1 MLLLARAA
9 CPPSRTVQAVAAVA
23 GGRAWRAMRSP
34 DGSAAAVPQPEE
46 REEVVAVVGAK
57 KVALERSVTR
67 ALPAALA
74 ASLASFDFDHDGT
87 VDPRELE
94 AAAALY
100 QERGASLLSARRVLT
115 LLALSLLG
123 AVVVVVGMMF
133 AVVELTR
140 ELSISSDG
148 VLQVRPP
155 PPSPCRMRRWPAQL
169 ALHLRRTARR
179 AGRVLAR
186 GARGHESRCRV
197 PGAQTAGCAQRVARL
212 RERRSR
218 QAAAAA
224 GSWDP
229 GRRASL
235 GS

>member
-1 MLLLARAA
+1 
-9 CPPSRTVQAVAAVA
+9 
-23 GGRAWRAMRSP
+23 MRSP

-148 VLQVRPP
+148 VLQVRTPP
-155 PPSPCRMRRWPAQL
+155 FPLQDAQVACTAGAAPAPHRPEGR
-169 ALHLRRTARR
+169 ARARARR
-179 AGRVLAR
+179 QRAR
-186 GARGHESRCRV
+186 IAMPCAWCADSGLRA
-197 PGAQTAGCAQRVARL
+197 AGCSGEGAPQ
-212 RERRSR
+212 
-218 QAAAAA
+218 QAGCGSSGQL
-224 GSWDP
+224 GSWGDVLLWAAKLTSFGPP
-229 GRRASL
+229 GEPIL
-235 GS
+235 GF

>member
-1 MLLLARAA
+1 
-9 CPPSRTVQAVAAVA
+9 
-23 GGRAWRAMRSP
+23 MRSP

-148 VLQVRPP
+148 VLQVRTPP
-155 PPSPCRMRRWPAQL
+155 FPLQDAQV
-169 ALHLRRTARR
+169 ACTAGAALRRTARR
-179 AGRVLAR
+179 AGACSRAAPEGTNRDAVCLVRRQR
-186 GARGHESRCRV
+186 GARSGVLGGGS
-197 PGAQTAGCAQRVARL
+197 
-212 RERRSR
+212 
-218 QAAAAA
+218 AAA
-224 GSWDP
+224 GRLRQQRAA
-229 GRRASL
+229 GILARRASL

>member
-1 MLLLARAA
+1 
-9 CPPSRTVQAVAAVA
+9 
-23 GGRAWRAMRSP
+23 MRSP

-155 PPSPCRMRRWPAQL
+155 PLPPAGC
-169 ALHLRRTARR
+169 AGGLHSWRCTAPHRPEGR
-179 AGRVLAR
+179 RVLAR

-197 PGAQTAGCAQRVARL
+197 PGAQTAGCAQRGARW
-212 RERRSR
+212 RERSSR

-229 GRRASL
+229 GETGFVGQL
-235 GS
+235 N

>member
-1 MLLLARAA
+1 M
-9 CPPSRTVQAVAAVA
+9 A

-155 PPSPCRMRRWPAQL
+155 PLPP
-169 ALHLRRTARR
+169 
-179 AGRVLAR
+179 
-186 GARGHESRCRV
+186 
-197 PGAQTAGCAQRVARL
+197 AGCADGLHSWRCTCAAPPGGQGACSRAAPEGTNRDAVCLVRRQRVARSGL
-212 RERRSR
+212 
-218 QAAAAA
+218 
-224 GSWDP
+224 
-229 GRRASL
+229 L
-235 GS
+235 G

>member
-1 MLLLARAA
+1 
-9 CPPSRTVQAVAAVA
+9 
-23 GGRAWRAMRSP
+23 MRSP

-100 QERGASLLSARRVLT
+100 QERGAALLSARRVLT

-148 VLQVRPP
+148 VLQVRTPP
-155 PPSPCRMRRWPAQL
+155 FPLQDAQV
-169 ALHLRRTARR
+169 ACTAGAALRRTARR

-197 PGAQTAGCAQRVARL
+197 PGAQTAGCAQRGARW
-212 RERRSR
+212 RERSSR

-229 GRRASL
+229 GETGFVGQL
-235 GS
+235 N